1 MLKTISKSDVIE
13 WYKKYLCPKSQ
24 DVRKLTVSVW
34 GSNAR
39 ADKNNSKAEGVNE
52 VIEDILA
59 FKGNKEY
66 FPALC

>member
-24 DVRKLTVSVW
+24 GVRKLTVSVW

-52 VIEDILA
+52 VIEDISA

>member
-13 WYKKYLCPKSQ
+13 WYKKYLCPKSR

-39 ADKNNSKAEGVNE
+39 ADKNNSKAGIVGEGTRSGTAKN
-52 VIEDILA
+52 
-59 FKGNKEY
+59 N
-66 FPALC
+66 

>member
-13 WYKKYLCPKSQ
+13 WYKKYLCPKSR

-59 FKGNKEY
+59 FKGNNEY